1 MSKDMNK
8 DMNKAEQL
16 SKKLEQLDI
25 AKGMDVIEEST
36 KDALWFDAVE
46 DTMTIMHKDG
56 SVSFIDNRGR
66 GIVTCEVIS
75 AANIL
80 KVLRHYRPFKD
91 VFKGNIQ

>member
-1 MSKDMNK
+1 
-8 DMNKAEQL
+8 MNKAAQL

-25 AKGMDVIEEST
+25 AEGMDVIETST

-46 DTMTIMHKDG
+46 DVMTIMHKDG
-56 SVSFIDNRGR
+56 SVNFIENRGR

-80 KVLRHYRPFKD
+80 KVLQHYRPFKE
-91 VFKGNIQ
+91 VFKDNIQ